1 MNVHDTEARLKATI
15 VSRSG
20 DSGPWSLVPDGWFE
34 GFPVKE
40 CPPVW
45 MRVSGTGLKFRVEL
59 TTLTDEGA
67 EGALPSSDSVEEHEA
82 RPVSYTHLTL
92 PTILRV

>member
-40 CPPVW
+40 CPCLLYT
-45 MRVSGTGLKFRVEL
+45 SDAA
-59 TTLTDEGA
+59 DE
-67 EGALPSSDSVEEHEA
+67 
-82 RPVSYTHLTL
+82 
-92 PTILRV
+92 